1 MKKKKSEIRIYKKG
15 NQKNAKMV
23 VVLGIYKIIKKKKK
37 KKEKE
42 KERLED
48 SDEERLDS
56 CRA

>member
-1 MKKKKSEIRIYKKG
+1 
-15 NQKNAKMV
+15 MV
-23 VVLGIYKIIKKKKK
+23 VVLGIYKIIKKRK

-48 SDEERLDS
+48 SEEERLDS

>member
-1 MKKKKSEIRIYKKG
+1 
-15 NQKNAKMV
+15 MV
-23 VVLGIYKIIKKKKK
+23 VVLGIYKIIKKKRK

>member
-1 MKKKKSEIRIYKKG
+1 
-15 NQKNAKMV
+15 MV